1 MLRGFYLVEFDASE
15 GPIITRKES
24 TIILND
30 TELTSLKFGAFPES
44 SSTITQT
51 PHIYCY
57 RVSDFFCYCHYT
69 SVKDATFPRGYHQ
82 FSYVILTDNSH
93 FPIWY
98 RLLNSISS
106 LKNFS
111 TNAIFDLLV
120 NFSNKCFDNYQVSNK
135 LELPLFNGSTPIF
148 NKPQTKDLI
157 TFNSPV
163 FDIDVE
169 YLCNQYFLGDDLCD
183 SLGIKELSAKGKLK
197 DITRLWEMVI
207 LEEPILVFGATPA
220 IASKAVF
227 AIASLTLTSPSL
239 PKVNPYICITD
250 PSFINLTK
258 NPYGIIGV
266 SNPIAPSLFKGVP
279 VFYVGFPEK
288 NGFRDRTFFSKSV
301 NVTGEE
307 LRAAAAAYTQKLSE
321 IVLNTLSENPF
332 AGMLGK
338 VDMNALQHRVISSGL
353 WTFESTGKFAEKLV
367 HSNFFVQHLHNFLE
381 GEYVA
386 TSVKKFNTKALSE
399 EETVTITQQIAK
411 ILQKGRGRTL
421 EPVLRGHLR
430 DLFASTRSISVY

>member
-15 GPIITRKES
+15 GPIIARKES
-24 TIILND
+24 TIVLSD

-44 SSTITQT
+44 STNITQT

-57 RVSDFFCYCHYT
+57 RVSEYFCYCHYT
-69 SVKDATFPRGYHQ
+69 SVKDSSFTRGYHQ
-82 FSYVILTDNSH
+82 FSYIILTNNSH

-106 LKNFS
+106 LKGFS
-111 TNAIFDLLV
+111 TSAIFDLLV

-157 TFNSPV
+157 SFNSPV

-183 SLGIKELSAKGKLK
+183 SLCIGELSKRGKIR

-207 LEEPILVFGATPA
+207 LEEPVLVFGATPA
-220 IASKAVF
+220 VASKAVF

-250 PSFINLTK
+250 PEFTKISK

-266 SNPIAPSLFKGVP
+266 SNPIAPSLFKGIP

-288 NGFRDRTFFSKSV
+288 NGFRDNSISSKSV
-301 NVTGEE
+301 KVTGEE
-307 LRAAAAAYTQKLSE
+307 LRAAAAAYIEKLSE
-321 IVLNTLSENPF
+321 IVMNTLFENPF
-332 AGMLGK
+332 ACMLGK
-338 VDMNALQHRVISSGL
+338 VDVTALQRRVISSGL
-353 WTFESTGKFAEKLV
+353 WTFEETGKFVEKLI
-367 HSNFFVQHLHNFLE
+367 HSNFFVQHLHHFLE
-381 GEYVA
+381 SEYV
-386 TSVKKFNTKALSE
+386 TSSVKGFNTKELTKE
-399 EETVTITQQIAK
+399 ESFTVTQQIAK

-421 EPVLRGHLR
+421 EPVLRCHLR
-430 DLFASTRSISVY
+430 ELFASTREVPVF